1 MDGFLTPSQVARR
14 LRVDVTTVQRWIRV
28 GALEAKAIKYGT
40 CTRNLIQVSTIEA
53 IEQRENH
60 RALV

>member
-1 MDGFLTPSQVARR
+1 MDDYLTPSQVARR
-14 LRVDVTTVQRWIRV
+14 LHVDVTTVQRWIRV
-28 GALEAKAIKYGT
+28 GAIDAKAIKYGT
-40 CTRNLIQVSTIEA
+40 RTRYFIQVSTIEA